1 MQRIGSAVMEFEKTT
16 MRKVVGTD
24 REGCKAIGAIPY
36 WVCGFD
42 ILDLY
47 CEKRMREL
55 DKQARLDEVVAS
67 QTDRIVSGIKK
78 IVFAGRTIFTSPH
91 DKIIRAHY
99 PE

>member
-1 MQRIGSAVMEFEKTT
+1 MQRIGTVLKEFETT
-16 MRKVVGTD
+16 ALLKVVGTD
-24 REGCKAIGAIPY
+24 REGSKAIGSIPY
-36 WVCGFD
+36 WMCGFD
-42 ILDLY
+42 LVNLY

-55 DKQARLDEVVAS
+55 DKQARLDVVVAS
-67 QTDRIVSGIKK
+67 QTGCIVSVMQK